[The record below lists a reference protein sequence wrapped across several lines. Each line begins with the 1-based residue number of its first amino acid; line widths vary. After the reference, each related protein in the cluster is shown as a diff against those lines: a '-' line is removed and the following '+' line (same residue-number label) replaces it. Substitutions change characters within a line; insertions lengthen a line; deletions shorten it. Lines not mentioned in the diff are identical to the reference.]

1 MKMLEKRDKKEII
14 LKKREIT
21 LTGVKKKNKNNPRV
35 CLKRIEWHVQGVE
48 H

>member
-21 LTGVKKKNKNNPRV
+21 LTGVKKKIK
-35 CLKRIEWHVQGVE
+35 IIQGCV
-48 H
+48 